1 VFDLDRVM
9 FSDSQYELSGDKDGE
24 RCVVMA
30 GNSRPCRSV
39 VATMD
44 TTRASSGSD
53 MSLVPGKGSSI
64 TTFAVFIF

>member
-1 VFDLDRVM
+1 M
-9 FSDSQYELSGDKDGE
+9 FSENQYELSGDKDGE
-24 RCVVMA
+24 WCVRLA

-53 MSLVPGKGSSI
+53 MSLVPGKGSSV
-64 TTFAVFIF
+64 TAFEVFIF

>member
-1 VFDLDRVM
+1 MFSLDRVM

-24 RCVVMA
+24 RCVRLA
-30 GNSRPCRSV
+30 GNNRPCRSV

-53 MSLVPGKGSSI
+53 MSLVPGKGSSVM
-64 TTFAVFIF
+64 TFEVFIF